1 MQAGDR
7 RYSFIGPRSKD
18 EPYENKR
25 ARHLDEHQGAYP
37 CVAFFVG
44 GAAPELIISINRTA
58 GVGVRSD
65 GTGLAQIFGASDLDL
80 LRFAETALRPCAILM
95 GPRVSRFVIDKH
107 FSNTGSTSSAF
118 AHCAT
123 MPYRRQ

>member
-80 LRFAETALRPCAILM
+80 LRFAETALRPCDPD
-95 GPRVSRFVIDKH
+95 GPSRFSFRD
-107 FSNTGSTSSAF
+107 
-118 AHCAT
+118 
-123 MPYRRQ
+123 